1 MKANNISFIYGPKQK
16 DPFTGEWNNKYL
28 VPAVRDQQ
36 GDKNY
41 IVVTCTPSMNG
52 IYMWKGENR
61 SKYRMWMNGKKPCY
75 YIPVDDCVFRPF
87 EDLDMTRDC
96 NKALIAEVKKQQAK
110 WYKGEVKGRDAYKK
124 KKPDWML

>member
-1 MKANNISFIYGPKQK
+1 MKHNNISFIYGPKQK

-28 VPAVRDQQ
+28 VPALKDQQ
-36 GDKNY
+36 STINF

-52 IYMWKGENR
+52 VYCWKKAED
-61 SKYRMWMNGKKPCY
+61 KQYKTWMNGKKPCY
-75 YIPVDDCVFRPF
+75 YIPIDDCVFKRF
-87 EDLDMTRDC
+87 DELDMTKPI
-96 NKALIAEVKKQQAK
+96 NQWLIEEVKKQQEK